1 MNDTPGWA
9 SPGSAPSDDQQ
20 SNGRT
25 TDHQVP
31 ADREAPVREAAD
43 RETAGREAAGRQ
55 VAGQEADRHEA
66 DGQEKADPD
75 TERPETGIPRP
86 SEPADDTAPSRTW
99 AAQQPPAGQWS
110 PPSPT
115 GTGPTAPQPHPGW
128 GPRAQSPGSGTGPG
142 WNAPQRSGWGTPPQG
157 AGWGGPPPAA
167 KPGVIPLRPLG
178 IGEILDGA
186 VSTMR
191 AHWRTV
197 LGITLAVSVI
207 AQAAILLIQRF
218 LLPDPPS
225 VDKNATGSEALRQAT
240 ESLRYSLL
248 DLAPPL
254 MVSMLATI
262 FTTSVLTVV
271 ISRSVLG
278 RPVTLSEAWAE
289 ARPRLLPLLGLTLLL
304 AVMGGAIMTAG
315 ILPGFLIGDTAGA
328 GLTFLGL
335 LAATALFLWL
345 SVRFSLA
352 APALMLERQ
361 PIATSLRRSA
371 KLVRG
376 AWWRTFGVLALTALL
391 TLIVGLVVGI
401 PFGLLAVGAD
411 DGSLSSFVSGEG
423 ADFGWPFLIIS
434 AIGDVVAAT
443 ITYPLSAGVMALLYV
458 DQRIRREALDLD
470 LAKAAGLPGFDN
482 RN

>member
-20 SNGRT
+20 TNNRDADHREPAGRET
-25 TDHQVP
+25 ATRETAGPEMADQEAADQEADRRETDGRET
-31 ADREAPVREAAD
+31 ADREAD
-43 RETAGREAAGRQ
+43 
-55 VAGQEADRHEA
+55 
-66 DGQEKADPD
+66 
-75 TERPETGIPRP
+75 RPETAIPRP
-86 SEPADDTAPSRTW
+86 SEPADDSAPSATW

-115 GTGPTAPQPHPGW
+115 GTRPAAPPPRPGW
-128 GPRAQSPGSGTGPG
+128 STPAHGLGPGPG
-142 WNAPQRSGWGTPPQG
+142 WNAPPPG
-157 AGWGGPPPAA
+157 SGWGGPPPAA

-207 AQAAILLIQRF
+207 AQAAILLIQRTV
-218 LLPDPPS
+218 LPDPPS
-225 VDKNATGSEALRQAT
+225 VDSDATGSEALRQAT

-254 MVSMLATI
+254 LISMLATI
-262 FTTSVLTVV
+262 FTTSVVTVV

-278 RPVTLSEAWAE
+278 RQVTLSEAWAE

-315 ILPGFLIGDTAGA
+315 LLPGFLIGDAAGA
-328 GLTFLGL
+328 GLAFLGL
-335 LAATALFLWL
+335 LAATAVFLWL

-361 PIATSLRRSA
+361 PVAAAMRRSA

-376 AWWRTFGVLALTALL
+376 AWWRTFGILALTWLVM
-391 TLIVGLVVGI
+391 LIMGVVIGI
-401 PFGLLAVGAD
+401 PFGLVAVGVD
-411 DGSLSSFVSGEG
+411 DGSLSAFLSGE
-423 ADFGWPFLIIS
+423 ATEFGWPFLIVT
-434 AIGDVVAAT
+434 AIGDVVAT
-443 ITYPLSAGVMALLYV
+443 TLTYPLSAGVMALLYV

-470 LAKAAGLPGFDN
+470 LARAAGLPGFDD
-482 RN
+482 RH